1 MQKHDARDGD
11 PGRSFSSASL
21 AASRL
26 LLCAT
31 RLRNFSVGLFLF
43 SGNFRAHVQH
53 FGGRA
58 ICQEKLAIFGGVKS
72 SHALE
77 SWRAHS
83 AQLVIGMDDHPP
95 KTRAMFVGE
104 PVVQVCY
111 RR

>member
-1 MQKHDARDGD
+1 MMRETETPVVPTFRI
-11 PGRSFSSASL
+11 PGVQ
-21 AASRL
+21 RL

-31 RLRNFSVGLFLF
+31 RLRHFSVGLFLF
-43 SGNFRAHVQH
+43 SDNFRAHVQH

-58 ICQEKLAIFGGVKS
+58 IYQEKFAVFGGVKS